1 MESRG
6 RGDDWDVAVSSIN
19 KPAVRAPAA
28 RPAAAAS
35 TRDGWALCRRRRR
48 RRREQAAGR
57 SRCAPA
63 ARLAGRRRTLRPR
76 ARCSYRYLSAPLT
89 IEFGA
94 AAEACGVVLRCWVL
108 LLVPSCVLVSV
119 GIAAAPVVVVSTAPR
134 VGVRARDATAT
145 ACRAAV
151 RATVLVVAAAGFLE
165 RANRARCAVT
175 RVFFGGRCYP
185 RAVCST
191 FPPSSRLLRS
201 LRLFSCITMSPAR

>member
-1 MESRG
+1 MDVHERAARGARRDLRRPHGARRWCVRRERRAAETLVGGCGESGAWRRLG
-6 RGDDWDVAVSSIN
+6 RRRLVN

-57 SRCAPA
+57 SRRAPA
-63 ARLAGRRRTLRPR
+63 ARLAGRRRALRPR
-76 ARCSYRYLSAPLT
+76 ARCSYRYLSAPLM

-108 LLVPSCVLVSV
+108 SLVPSCVLVSV

-134 VGVRARDATAT
+134 VGVRAH
-145 ACRAAV
+145 RAL
-151 RATVLVVAAAGFLE
+151 R
-165 RANRARCAVT
+165 R
-175 RVFFGGRCYP
+175 P
-185 RAVCST
+185 
-191 FPPSSRLLRS
+191 PPSVLPCE
-201 LRLFSCITMSPAR
+201 RLFWWWRRQFLLSARTVSDAP